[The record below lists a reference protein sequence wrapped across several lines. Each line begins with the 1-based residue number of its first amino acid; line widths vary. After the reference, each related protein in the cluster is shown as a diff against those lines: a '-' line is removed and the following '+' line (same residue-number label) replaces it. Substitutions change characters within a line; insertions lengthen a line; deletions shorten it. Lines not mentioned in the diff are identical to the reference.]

1 MSSAEMVQ
9 QAEQSPESSAQA
21 SHQPMGLAEFVVFT
35 SAAMAI
41 NALATS
47 IMLSAL
53 PDIAAA
59 YALKN
64 ANAQQLVLTIFFAG
78 FSLGQFVVGPIS
90 DRFGRR
96 RVLIAGLT
104 LYSLAS
110 LVCVVA
116 PSFTILLAARL
127 TQGLASA
134 SPRIVMTSAVRD
146 CYVGRRMASLMS
158 LVTMVLFVAPIAA
171 PGIGQLILAGS
182 NWQALFAVLLAHGTI
197 TLVWAL
203 RRFPET
209 QKVAQRRPLKLAS
222 LFDAFRRFLTTRQS
236 ALVTLARGACQGC
249 PLAFLVSSPLVIG
262 SYYGLGQYFTLAF
275 SAIAVTMG
283 LAAFSN
289 SQLVARFG
297 MRRIARWSLL
307 ICTLTALGASFAALT
322 GGLSFALFMA
332 TFFVLNSLLLMN
344 SANFTALALEP
355 HGAIAGTASS
365 LYGGCTTLIS
375 AVISSAIALMY
386 NASPLPLVV
395 GSFACCAAGLALISL
410 ARTGRRE
417 ANR

>member
-236 ALVTLARGACQGC
+236 ALVTLAGGACQGC

-322 GGLSFALFMA
+322 GALSFALFMA

-386 NASPLPLVV
+386 NASPVPLVV
-395 GSFACCAAGLALISL
+395 GSLACCAAGLALISV
-410 ARTGRRE
+410 ARTGRRD

>member
-1 MSSAEMVQ
+1 MSSAEFVDE
-9 QAEQSPESSAQA
+9 ARA
-21 SHQPMGLAEFVVFT
+21 SHQPMGLAEFVVFA
-35 SAAMAI
+35 SSAMAI
-41 NALATS
+41 NALAVS

-53 PDIAAA
+53 PEIANA
-59 YALKN
+59 YALEN
-64 ANAQQLVLTIFFAG
+64 TNTQQLVLTIFFVG

-96 RVLIAGLT
+96 SVLIAGLG

-110 LVCVVA
+110 LICVAA
-116 PSFTILLAARL
+116 PSFTVLLAARL

-134 SPRIVMTSAVRD
+134 SPRVVITSAVRD

-158 LVTMVLFVAPIAA
+158 LVTMVLFIAPIAA
-171 PGIGQLILAGS
+171 PGIGQLILGAS
-182 NWQALFAVLLAHGTI
+182 NWQALFVVLLLHGAI

-209 QKVAQRRPLKLAS
+209 QPVAQRRPLELAS
-222 LFDAFRRFLTTRQS
+222 LFDAFRRFLTTKQS
-236 ALVTLARGACQGC
+236 ALVTLAGGACQGC

-289 SQLVARFG
+289 SRLVARFG
-297 MRRIARWSLL
+297 MRRIARWSLVV
-307 ICTLTALGASFAALT
+307 CTLTALLASFAALT
-322 GGLSFALFMA
+322 GALSFALFMA

-365 LYGGCTTLIS
+365 LYGGSTTLMS
-375 AVISSAIALMY
+375 AVISSVIGLMY
-386 NASPLPLVV
+386 DASPVPLVV
-395 GSFACCAAGLALISL
+395 GSLACCATALGLIAL
-410 ARTGRRE
+410 ARPRAEPASR
-417 ANR
+417 

>member
-1 MSSAEMVQ
+1 MSAAVSSAEDVEP
-9 QAEQSPESSAQA
+9 ATA
-21 SHQPMGLAEFVVFT
+21 SHQPMRLTEFVVFA
-35 SAAMAI
+35 SSAMAI
-41 NALATS
+41 NALAVS

-53 PDIAAA
+53 PQIAAA
-59 YALKN
+59 YALQN
-64 ANAQQLVLTIFFAG
+64 ANAQQLVLTIFFVG
-78 FSLGQFVVGPIS
+78 FSLGQFIVGPIS

-96 RVLIAGLT
+96 RVLLAGLA

-110 LVCVVA
+110 LLCVVA
-116 PSFTILLAARL
+116 PSFTVLLAARL
-127 TQGLASA
+127 AQGLASA
-134 SPRIVMTSAVRD
+134 SPRVVITSAVRD

-158 LVTMVLFVAPIAA
+158 LVTMVLFIAPVAA
-171 PGIGQLILAGS
+171 PAIGQAILSAS
-182 NWQALFAVLLAHGTI
+182 NWQVLFVVLLAHGVI
-197 TLVWAL
+197 TLTWAL

-209 QKVAQRRPLKLAS
+209 QPLARRRPLELAS

-236 ALVTLARGACQGC
+236 ALVTLAGGACAGC

-262 SYYGLGQYFTLAF
+262 TYYGLGQYFTLAF

-289 SQLVARFG
+289 SRFVARFG

-322 GGLSFALFMA
+322 GALSFALFMA

-365 LYGGCTTLIS
+365 LYGGCTTLMS
-375 AVISSAIALMY
+375 ALISSAIGLMY
-386 NASPLPLVV
+386 NASPVPLVV
-395 GSFACCAAGLALISL
+395 GSLLCCATALVLIALVRPAAPPS
-410 ARTGRRE
+410 
-417 ANR
+417 